1 MFTWENSHRR
11 EFHTE
16 ITFWFRIAFTW
27 WLGHFISRYLK
38 VHFMLI
44 KYTCDSKSQP
54 LRMRYPFQ
62 STGRSISH
70 LNGWF
75 RVYMIPYWSEILSPV
90 LQPEWTNTGVTLA
103 GLTFCGGIMS
113 TNIRAMSRLSRCTDR
128 ASGEVSRW
136 TCFAWMDLN
145 HYKFTREKE
154 WLTYAMAGA
163 TWNIIHCPIDH
174 LAWRHR

>member
-1 MFTWENSHRR
+1 MLTWESSHRR

-38 VHFMLI
+38 VHFMLR

-62 STGRSISH
+62 STGRPISH
-70 LNGWF
+70 RNGWF

-90 LQPEWTNTGVTLA
+90 LQPEWTHTGVTLA

-113 TNIRAMSRLSRCTDR
+113 TNIRAMSRLSCTDR
-128 ASGEVSRW
+128 ASGEVSRS

-145 HYKFTREKE
+145 HYKFTREKV
-154 WLTYAMAGA
+154 LLCYCAIG
-163 TWNIIHCPIDH
+163 H
-174 LAWRHR
+174 LSWRHR